1 MAEQLELNLEKFQ
14 PTQTNPESAPIPP
27 LVLGLTGNPWTDFG
41 IVSFCEELRFASFL
55 DNLRLT
61 PHAAIITVDNTDVET
76 VGEWLNQ
83 MFRERWNQLH
93 WLSFDAKVLKL
104 NLNTLNYHDEG
115 FIDTERSKRQIT
127 DGERAQIREKFPNR
141 QVKDELLLTQ
151 WRRNFIGIR
160 GNARTFR
167 NGQKANIRDF
177 VQNWIEPV
185 GKKVCETSGLLS
197 LKLENLLQVVN
208 PFANKHHNTKVRG
221 AFASSVTPKVGPL
234 YYLIN
239 LCTTLD
245 EGIPFVF
252 DPGKQTTRLILP
264 EIPDLA
270 LLAKVYARLKANLR
284 DDLRQ
289 KELYPY
295 TNLRVRLQMSNRYAL
310 VLALFHNIFY
320 EFAPDEDDGTEGGGD
335 FSPVIEEPGET
346 IKQLTRWVV
355 IPFTKGQVVN
365 FQNFHTVV
373 VNHRLY
379 EFIKPIDFDP
389 QEIKLVPDIL
399 TQMKPKPRAPDGEN
413 ALGQLS
419 EAIAT
424 SSPYLLKTA
433 LFSLWKHTDAVT
445 FVLRRGA
452 PHPVRLL
459 LPFINHFLEVNQVLT
474 PELREDLRA
483 LGTTIGNAFHA
494 DVTLISKVFNIS
506 SASAFREALNVVM
519 NRLYKKSTDPRVKGL
534 FPVKQE
540 RITRIL
546 DGLTDE
552 HYKQMAETFSTYVS
566 LAAYNANVSQSK
578 SDNDGGR
585 NG

>member
-1 MAEQLELNLEKFQ
+1 MAEQLELNLGKPQ
-14 PTQTNPESAPIPP
+14 PTQTNPESAPILP

-41 IVSFCEELRFASFL
+41 IVSFCVELRSAFFL
-55 DNLRLT
+55 EDLRLT
-61 PHAAIITVDNTDVET
+61 PHEAIITVDNVDVET

-83 MFRERWNQLH
+83 MFRERWNQLY
-93 WLSFDAKVLKL
+93 WLSRGAKILEDR
-104 NLNTLNYHDEG
+104 TLIRDDDG
-115 FIDTERSKRQIT
+115 FVNQDLSKIQTTESDRAKIKAKWTNSTVK
-127 DGERAQIREKFPNR
+127 GEMS
-141 QVKDELLLTQ
+141 LTQ
-151 WRRNFIGIR
+151 WRFNFIGTSR
-160 GNARTFR
+160 DAKSLR
-167 NGQKANIRDF
+167 NKQREHIRDF
-177 VQNWIEPV
+177 IQNWTEPV
-185 GKKVCETSGLLS
+185 GKKVCETSGRHS
-197 LKLENLLQVVN
+197 AKLKELLQVVN

-221 AFASSVTPKVGPL
+221 ALASSVTPKIGPL

-239 LCTTLD
+239 LCATLD
-245 EGIPFVF
+245 TDIPFVR
-252 DPGKQTTRLILP
+252 DPGKQVTRLILP

-270 LLAKVYARLKANLR
+270 LLSKVYARLKENLR
-284 DDLRQ
+284 DDLKE

-295 TNLRVRLQMSNRYAL
+295 TNLRIRPQMSNRYAL
-310 VLALFHNIFY
+310 VLTLFHNIFY
-320 EFAPDEDDGTEGGGD
+320 QFTPDEEHETEGGWD
-335 FSPVIEEPGET
+335 FSPLVEESGET
-346 IKQLTRWVV
+346 VKQLTRWVV

-379 EFIKPIDFDP
+379 DFIKPIDCKL
-389 QEIKLVPDIL
+389 QEIKLVPDVL
-399 TQMKPKPRAPDGEN
+399 ERMKPKPRSPDGEN

-424 SSPYLLKTA
+424 STPYLLKTA

-483 LGTTIGNAFHA
+483 LGTTIGNTFHA

-506 SASAFREALNVVM
+506 SARAFREALNVVM
-519 NRLYKKSTDPRVKGL
+519 NRLYKKSTDLKVKEL

-540 RITRIL
+540 RITRVL

-552 HYKQMAETFSTYVS
+552 HYKEMAETLSTYVS

-578 SDNDGGR
+578 SDNDGGQ

>member
-1 MAEQLELNLEKFQ
+1 MAKQLEFNLEEPQ
-14 PTQTNPESAPIPP
+14 PTQCNPESAPIPP

-55 DNLRLT
+55 ENLRLT
-61 PHAAIITVDNTDVET
+61 PHAAIITVDHTDVET
-76 VGEWLNQ
+76 VEDWLNQ
-83 MFRERWNQLH
+83 MFLERWNQLY
-93 WLSFDAKVLKL
+93 WLSSDAKVLNL
-104 NLNTLNYHDEG
+104 NLNTLSYHDEG
-115 FIDTERSKRQIT
+115 FIDAERSKRQVT
-127 DGERAQIREKFPNR
+127 VGERAQIREKLSNR
-141 QVKDELLLTQ
+141 QVKDEILLTR
-151 WRRNFIGIR
+151 WRLSFIGIR
-160 GNARTFR
+160 GNAQTFR
-167 NGQKANIRDF
+167 DKQEANIRDF
-177 VQNWIEPV
+177 VQNWTDPV
-185 GKKVCETSGLLS
+185 GKKVCETSGRPS
-197 LKLENLLQVVN
+197 TKLTDLLQVVN

-245 EGIPFVF
+245 ENIPFVY
-252 DPGKQTTRLILP
+252 DPGKQATRLILP

-270 LLAKVYARLKANLR
+270 LLSKVYARLKANLR

-295 TNLRVRLQMSNRYAL
+295 TNLRVRLQMSNRYAI
-310 VLALFHNIFY
+310 VLTLFHNIFY
-320 EFAPDEDDGTEGGGD
+320 EFTPDEEHATEGGWG
-335 FSPVIEEPGET
+335 FSPLVEESGET
-346 IKQLTRWVV
+346 VKQLTRWVV

-452 PHPVRLL
+452 LHPVRLL

>member
-1 MAEQLELNLEKFQ
+1 MAEQLEFNLEEPQ
-14 PTQTNPESAPIPP
+14 PTQCNPVPAPIPP

-55 DNLRLT
+55 ENLRLT

-76 VGEWLNQ
+76 VEDWLNQ
-83 MFRERWNQLH
+83 MFLERWNQLY
-93 WLSFDAKVLKL
+93 WLSSDAKVLNL

-115 FIDTERSKRQIT
+115 FIDAERSKRQVT
-127 DGERAQIREKFPNR
+127 VGERAQIREKLSNR
-141 QVKDELLLTQ
+141 QVKDEILLTR
-151 WRRNFIGIR
+151 WRLSFIGIR
-160 GNARTFR
+160 GNAQTFR
-167 NGQKANIRDF
+167 DKQEANIRDF
-177 VQNWIEPV
+177 VQNWTDPV
-185 GKKVCETSGLLS
+185 GKKVCETSGRPS
-197 LKLENLLQVVN
+197 AKLTDLLQVVN

-221 AFASSVTPKVGPL
+221 AFASSVTPKVGQL

-245 EGIPFVF
+245 EGIPFVY
-252 DPGKQTTRLILP
+252 DPGKQVTRLILP

-295 TNLRVRLQMSNRYAL
+295 TNLRVRLQMSNRYTL
-310 VLALFHNIFY
+310 VLTLFHNIFY
-320 EFAPDEDDGTEGGGD
+320 QFTPDEEHETEGGWD
-335 FSPVIEEPGET
+335 FSPLVEESGET
-346 IKQLTRWVV
+346 VKQLTRWVV

-379 EFIKPIDFDP
+379 DFIKPIDFGP
-389 QEIKLVPDIL
+389 QEIQLVPDIL
-399 TQMKPKPRAPDGEN
+399 ERMKPKPRSPDGEN

-424 SSPYLLKTA
+424 STPYLLRTA

>member
-1 MAEQLELNLEKFQ
+1 MAEKLELNLGKSQ

-55 DNLRLT
+55 EDLRLT
-61 PHAAIITVDNTDVET
+61 PHEAIITVDNTDDET

-83 MFRERWNQLH
+83 IFRERWNQLY
-93 WLSFDAKVLKL
+93 WLSRGAKILEHR
-104 NLNTLNYHDEG
+104 TFIYDDDG
-115 FIDTERSKRQIT
+115 FVNQDLSKTQTTES
-127 DGERAQIREKFPNR
+127 DRAQIKAKWANSP
-141 QVKDELLLTQ
+141 VKGEMSLTQ
-151 WRRNFIGIR
+151 QRFNFIGTSR
-160 GNARTFR
+160 DAKGLSVKQR
-167 NGQKANIRDF
+167 NNIQEF
-177 VQNWIEPV
+177 ILNWREPV
-185 GKKVCETSGLLS
+185 GKKVCETSGRPS
-197 LKLENLLQVVN
+197 AELKKLLQVVN

-221 AFASSVTPKVGPL
+221 ALASSVTPEVGPL

-239 LCTTLD
+239 LCATLD
-245 EGIPFVF
+245 EGIPFVY
-252 DPGKQTTRLILP
+252 DPSKQATRLILP
-264 EIPDLA
+264 EMPDLV
-270 LLAKVYARLKANLR
+270 LLAKVYARLRENLR

-295 TNLRVRLQMSNRYAL
+295 TNLRFRLQMSNRYAL

-320 EFAPDEDDGTEGGGD
+320 EFTPDEDHGTEGGWD
-335 FSPVIEEPGET
+335 FCPLVEESGET
-346 IKQLTRWVV
+346 AKQLTRWVV
-355 IPFTKGQVVN
+355 IPFTKDQVVK

-379 EFIKPIDFDP
+379 EFIKPIDFKP
-389 QEIKLVPDIL
+389 QEIKLVTDIL
-399 TQMKPKPRAPDGEN
+399 ARMKPKPRAPDGEN

-445 FVLRRGA
+445 FVLSCGA

-459 LPFINHFLEVNQVLT
+459 QPFITHFLEVNQVLT

-483 LGTTIGNAFHA
+483 LGTTIGNTFHA

-519 NRLYKKSTDPRVKGL
+519 NRLYKKSTDPRVKKL

-540 RITRIL
+540 RVTRIL

-552 HYKQMAETFSTYVS
+552 HYKQMAETLSTYVS

-578 SDNDGGR
+578 SDNDGGQ